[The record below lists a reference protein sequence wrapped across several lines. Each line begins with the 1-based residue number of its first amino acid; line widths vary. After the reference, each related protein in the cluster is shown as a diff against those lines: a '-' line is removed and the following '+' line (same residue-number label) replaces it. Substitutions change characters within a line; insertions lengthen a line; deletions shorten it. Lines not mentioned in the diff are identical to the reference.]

1 AVGLDDGPADGQSHA
16 KPVALGGIKWLK
28 DLIELV
34 PAQARST
41 VTHRHLCHASAL
53 LLRLQHNSTLV
64 NRTVLHRVKRIEQ
77 QIEDDLLQLYP
88 VALHCRQ
95 VWKFEIEID
104 VEQGGVAVDQASNIA
119 DDLREVEG
127 DKRDCF
133 LFYQRPHPL
142 DDLAGTTVVLDN
154 VFENLLHFL
163 QIRRIG
169 DHEAL
174 SRLRVA
180 QNGGER

>member
-1 AVGLDDGPADGQSHA
+1 MNSVGIRGVRFEAFSSLVSHRKRKVKRRASVGIVLRPKSPAVDFDDGAADGKSHA
-16 KPVALGGIKWLK
+16 KPVALGGVKRLK

-41 VTHRHLCHASAL
+41 VTHRHLCHACAV

-64 NRTVLHRVKRIEQ
+64 HRTVLHRVKRIEQ

-104 VEQGGVAVDQASNIA
+104 VEQGGVAVDQSSNIA
-119 DDLREVEG
+119 DHFLEVEG
-127 DKRDCF
+127 YEGDDF
-133 LFYQRPHPL
+133 LFYQRPHP
-142 DDLAGTTVVLDN
+142 
-154 VFENLLHFL
+154 
-163 QIRRIG
+163 
-169 DHEAL
+169 
-174 SRLRVA
+174 
-180 QNGGER
+180 